1 MPSKKPK
8 QPKVKTLVAPPPP
21 KPRDIEGDGDF
32 PALVAQVQNR
42 FDGFPYASKP
52 LFLVSNDGLADTFI
66 AGLPPHLRAH
76 YTCNCCRSFFNHFG
90 GLVTVNDDGSLSS
103 LWDFT
108 AAEPFRVAIDEL
120 RQAVVSRP
128 IVAAFVTAD
137 AVAGNPTTNGWDHFA
152 VKLPSSRR
160 HQSFTESP
168 QAAAAKLR
176 EETTMLR
183 RGLGEFT
190 VATVTSA
197 LALAT
202 SGTLQRPEKAEP
214 MLRWLLD
221 LHARLRGLEAPQR
234 ESLLWHIAATAP
246 AGFTHVRGGIVGTL
260 LEDVAAGMSTGD
272 IARRWAEK
280 VDPSQYMRAQ
290 VAPSAG
296 NLRRA
301 ESVIQAMEAA
311 GSLRRRY
318 VTLGDAV
325 ETLWSS
331 KPEAPAA
338 SSSGPVFG
346 HITAKVKVALT
357 TQPLDLGEIKMTW
370 DKFRRTM
377 LADAENIE
385 YNVPSSPV
393 QLAALVTAVDA
404 AAPPILQWDG
414 GLGAKGGDARN
425 PVSVYSTTAA
435 PSAWNLSPGAWVPVD
450 FVSPMPYHWNGNAA
464 ANQKEGVLLAL
475 RGCRD
480 AKRTAGGGFLPEF
493 LRSELREIRASLDAY
508 ARSARVE
515 GADKAAAC
523 GIALMKTADVAGGR
537 AASSS
542 TATNVILVFDESGS
556 MSNHSDNIHR
566 QAEAIRRQLIATMP
580 KALVSVLRFGS
591 SVVTQQIVTSSQLP
605 PLSFYANMGGTALY
619 DALATA
625 SRMATDAGD
634 PTLIYIIT
642 DGEENQSR
650 QYNSD
655 TCTEAVSAA
664 LSTGRVSFGCVGPAQ
679 AAGFFRSAGIPSAC
693 VRDWYGGGSDLAA
706 VTAEVSK
713 GIAAFADARAAGLS
727 AIEDFFSAPVSGF
740 GDGVRLRVTIGLG
753 TLARRQVVVLDRWD

>member
-21 KPRDIEGDGDF
+21 KPRDVAGDGDF
-32 PALVAQVQNR
+32 PALVAQVQQR
-42 FDGFPYASKP
+42 FDVIPANKP
-52 LFLVSNDGLADTFI
+52 LFLISNDGLFDTFI

-90 GLVTVNDDGSLSS
+90 GIVIVNDDGSLSS
-103 LWDFT
+103 PLWDIV
-108 AAEPFRVAIDEL
+108 AAEPFRVAVDEL

-128 IVAAFVTAD
+128 IVGAFVTAD
-137 AVAGNPTTNGWDHFA
+137 ATVGNPTTNGWDHFA
-152 VKLPSSRR
+152 VKLPSARR
-160 HQSFTESP
+160 HQSFTESS
-168 QAAAAKLR
+168 QAAAAKVR

-183 RGLGEFT
+183 RGLGEFP
-190 VATVTSA
+190 VATVTFA
-197 LALAT
+197 IALAT
-202 SGTLQRPEKAEP
+202 SGMLQRPEKAEP

-221 LHARLRGLEAPQR
+221 LHTRLRGLGATQR
-234 ESLLWHIAATAP
+234 ESLLWHVATTAP

-260 LEDVAAGMSTGD
+260 LEDVAAGVLTGD

-301 ESVIQAMEAA
+301 ESIIQAMEAA

-318 VTLGDAV
+318 VTVGDAV

-331 KPEAPAA
+331 KPEVPTA
-338 SSSGPVFG
+338 SPSGPVFG
-346 HITAKVKVALT
+346 HIVAKAKAAPT
-357 TQPLDLGEIKMTW
+357 TQPLDLGEVKMTW

-385 YNVPSSPV
+385 YNVPSTMA
-393 QLAALVTAVDA
+393 QFAALVTAVYA
-404 AAPPILQWDG
+404 SAPPILQWD
-414 GLGAKGGDARN
+414 GGDARN
-425 PVSVYSTTAA
+425 PVSVYSSTSV
-435 PSAWNLSPGAWVPVD
+435 PSAWNLTPGAWVPVD

-464 ANQKEGVLLAL
+464 ANQKEGILMAL

-480 AKRTAGGGFLPEF
+480 VKRTSGGGFLPEF
-493 LRSELREIRASLDAY
+493 LRSELREIRSSLDAY

-515 GADKAAAC
+515 GVDKAAAC
-523 GIALMKTADVAGGR
+523 GVALMKTADVATGR
-537 AASSS
+537 VTASS

-556 MSNHSDNIHR
+556 MSGHRDNIHR
-566 QAEAIRRQLIATMP
+566 QAEAIRRQLIASMP
-580 KALVSVLRFGS
+580 QASVSVLRFGN
-591 SVVTQQIVTSSQLP
+591 SVVTHQIITAAQLP
-605 PLSFYANMGGTALY
+605 PLHFYANMGGTALY

-625 SRMATDAGD
+625 SRMATNAAD
-634 PTLIYIIT
+634 PTLVYLIT

-650 QYNSD
+650 LYNSD
-655 TCTEAVSAA
+655 TCTEAVLAA

-693 VRDWYGGGSDLAA
+693 VRDWYGGSSDLAA

-740 GDGVRLRVTIGLG
+740 GDGVRLRVTIGKG
-753 TLARRQVVVLDRWD
+753 STTRRQVVVLDRWD

>member
-8 QPKVKTLVAPPPP
+8 QPKVKAPIAPPPP
-21 KPRDIEGDGDF
+21 KPRDVEGDGDF
-32 PALVAQVQNR
+32 PALVTQVQTR
-42 FDGFPYASKP
+42 FDSIPTNAP
-52 LFLVSNDGLADTFI
+52 LFLVSNDGLFDTFI

-90 GLVTVNDDGSLSS
+90 GLVVVDDFGSLSS
-103 LWDFT
+103 PLWDVD
-108 AAEPFRVAIDEL
+108 AAEPFRVAVDEL
-120 RQAVVSRP
+120 NHTVRLRP
-128 IVAAFVTAD
+128 IVGAFVTAD
-137 AVAGNPTTNGWDHFA
+137 AIAGNPTTNGWDHFA

-160 HQSFTESP
+160 HQSFTESS

-183 RGLGEFT
+183 RGLGEFPVT
-190 VATVTSA
+190 VVEKA

-214 MLRWLLD
+214 MLRWLVD
-221 LHARLRGLEAPQR
+221 LHTSLRGLGTTQR
-234 ESLLWHIAATAP
+234 DALLWHVAATAP
-246 AGFTHVRGGIVGTL
+246 AGFTHIRGGIVGTL
-260 LEDVAAGMSTGD
+260 LEDVAAGMPVAD

-301 ESVIQAMEAA
+301 ESIIQVMEAA

-325 ETLWSS
+325 ETLWSL
-331 KPEAPAA
+331 PPAPAA
-338 SSSGPVFG
+338 ASLSGPVFG
-346 HITAKVKVALT
+346 HIAAKAKAVPT
-357 TQPLDLGEIKMTW
+357 TQPLDLGQVKMTW

-377 LADAENIE
+377 LADAESIE
-385 YNVPSSPV
+385 YNVPSTTA
-393 QLAALVTAVDA
+393 QFAALVTAVDA
-404 AAPPILQWDG
+404 SAPPILQWD
-414 GLGAKGGDARN
+414 GGDARN
-425 PVSVYSTTAA
+425 PVSVYSSTATA
-435 PSAWNLSPGAWVPVD
+435 SAWNLTPGAWIPVD
-450 FVSPMPYHWNGNAA
+450 FVSSMPYHWNGNAA
-464 ANQKEGVLLAL
+464 TNQKEGILMAL

-480 AKRTAGGGFLPEF
+480 VKRTSGGGFLPEF
-493 LRSELREIRASLDAY
+493 LRSELREIRSSLDAY

-523 GIALMKTADVAGGR
+523 GVALMKTADVAGGGR
-537 AASSS
+537 VVTSS

-556 MSNHSDNIHR
+556 MSSHSRNIHL
-566 QAEAIRRQLIATMP
+566 QAEAIRSQLAATMP
-580 KALVSVLRFGS
+580 SSTVTVIRFGGRVVVDRAVAASRLQPLRFFADMGM
-591 SVVTQQIVTSSQLP
+591 TS
-605 PLSFYANMGGTALY
+605 LY
-619 DALATA
+619 DALGLA
-625 SRMATDAGD
+625 SRTAMASSD
-634 PTLIYIIT
+634 PTLIYLIT
-642 DGEENQSR
+642 DGAENSSSS
-650 QYNSD
+650 YTHSS
-655 TCTEAVSAA
+655 CTEAVSTA
-664 LSTGRVSFGCVGPAQ
+664 LSTGRVSFGCVGPTQ

-740 GDGVRLRVTIGLG
+740 GDGVRLRVTIGKG
-753 TLARRQVVVLDRWD
+753 SAARRQVVVLDRWD

>member
-21 KPRDIEGDGDF
+21 KPRDVAGDGDF
-32 PALVAQVQNR
+32 PALVAQVQQR
-42 FDGFPYASKP
+42 FDVIPANKP
-52 LFLVSNDGLADTFI
+52 LFLISNDGLFDTFI

-90 GLVTVNDDGSLSS
+90 GLVLVDDFGSLSS
-103 LWDFT
+103 PLWDIA
-108 AAEPFRVAIDEL
+108 AAEPFRVAVDEL
-120 RQAVVSRP
+120 RRTVTSRP
-128 IVAAFVTAD
+128 IVGAFVTTD
-137 AVAGNPTTNGWDHFA
+137 ATAGTPTTNGWDHFA

-168 QAAAAKLR
+168 VAAAAKLR

-183 RGLGEFT
+183 RGLGEFP

-221 LHARLRGLEAPQR
+221 LHTRLRGLGATQR
-234 ESLLWHIAATAP
+234 DALLWHIAATAP

-260 LEDVAAGMSTGD
+260 LEDFTAGMSTGD

-301 ESVIQAMEAA
+301 ESIIQAMEAA

-318 VTLGDAV
+318 VTVGDAV
-325 ETLWSS
+325 DTLWSS
-331 KPEAPAA
+331 RPEAPAA

-346 HITAKVKVALT
+346 HIAAKAKAAPM
-357 TQPLDLGEIKMTW
+357 TQPLDLAEVKMTW

-377 LADAENIE
+377 LADAESIE
-385 YNVPSSPV
+385 YNVPSTTA
-393 QLAALVTAVDA
+393 QFAALVTAVDA
-404 AAPPILQWDG
+404 SAPPILQWD
-414 GLGAKGGDARN
+414 GGDARN
-425 PVSVYSTTAA
+425 PVSVYSSTSV
-435 PSAWNLSPGAWVPVD
+435 PSAWNLTPGAWVPVD

-464 ANQKEGVLLAL
+464 ANQKEGILMAL

-480 AKRTAGGGFLPEF
+480 VKRTSGGGFLPEF
-493 LRSELREIRASLDAY
+493 LRSELREIRSSLDAY

-515 GADKAAAC
+515 GVDKAAAC
-523 GIALMKTADVAGGR
+523 GVALMKTADVAGGAR
-537 AASSS
+537 AVTSS

-556 MSNHSDNIHR
+556 MDTHSRNIHQ
-566 QAEAIRRQLIATMP
+566 QAEAIRAQLAATMP
-580 KALVSVLRFGS
+580 SATVTVIRFGAMVVAEPRTTASRLSPLRFH
-591 SVVTQQIVTSSQLP
+591 
-605 PLSFYANMGGTALY
+605 ANMGGTALY

-625 SRMATDAGD
+625 SSLAIANPD
-634 PTLIYIIT
+634 PTLIYLIT

-650 QYNSD
+650 QYDSD
-655 TCTEAVSAA
+655 DCAAAVSSA

-740 GDGVRLRVTIGLG
+740 GDGVRLRVTTGKG
-753 TLARRQVVVLDRWD
+753 STSRRQVVVLDRWD

>member
-8 QPKVKTLVAPPPP
+8 QPKVKTPVAPPPP
-21 KPRDIEGDGDF
+21 KPRNVEGDGDF
-32 PALVAQVQNR
+32 PALVAQVQQR
-42 FDGFPYASKP
+42 FDAIPTNKP
-52 LFLVSNDGLADTFI
+52 LFLVSNDGLFDTFI

-90 GLVTVNDDGSLSS
+90 GLVVVDDEGSLSS
-103 LWDFT
+103 PLWDID
-108 AAEPFRVAIDEL
+108 AAEPFRVAVDEL
-120 RQAVVSRP
+120 RRAVTTRTIVS
-128 IVAAFVTAD
+128 AFVTAD
-137 AVAGNPTTNGWDHFA
+137 PIAGTPSSNGWDHFA

-183 RGLGEFT
+183 RGLAEFPMA
-190 VATVTSA
+190 VVEKA

-221 LHARLRGLEAPQR
+221 LHVKLRGLGTTQR
-234 ESLLWHIAATAP
+234 DALLWQIAATAP

-260 LEDVAAGMSTGD
+260 LEDVAAGLSTGD

-301 ESVIQAMEAA
+301 ESIIQAMEAA

-318 VTLGDAV
+318 VTVGDAV
-325 ETLWSS
+325 ETLWSW
-331 KPEAPAA
+331 KEATPTAA

-346 HITAKVKVALT
+346 HIAAKAKAAPT
-357 TQPLDLGEIKMTW
+357 TQPLDLAEVKMTW

-385 YNVPSSPV
+385 YNVSSTMA
-393 QLAALVTAVDA
+393 QFAALVTAVDA
-404 AAPPILQWDG
+404 SAPPILQWDG
-414 GLGAKGGDARN
+414 NADGKRN
-425 PVSVYSTTAA
+425 PVSVYSSTAT
-435 PSAWNLSPGAWVPVD
+435 PSAWDLTPGAWVPVD
-450 FVSPMPYHWNGNAA
+450 FVSPMPYHWNGNSA
-464 ANQKEGVLLAL
+464 ANQKEGILMAL

-480 AKRTAGGGFLPEF
+480 GKRTSGGGFLPEF

-515 GADKAAAC
+515 GVDKAAAC
-523 GIALMKTADVAGGR
+523 GVALMKTADVAATKG
-537 AASSS
+537 ASVS

-556 MSNHSDNIHR
+556 MSMHSDNIHR
-566 QAEAIRRQLIATMP
+566 QAEAIRSQLAATMP
-580 KALVSVLRFGS
+580 SATVTVMRFGAMVVAEPRTTASRLSPLRFH
-591 SVVTQQIVTSSQLP
+591 
-605 PLSFYANMGGTALY
+605 ANMGGTALY

-625 SRMATDAGD
+625 SQMAVNSPD
-634 PTLIYIIT
+634 PTLIYLIT

-650 QYNSD
+650 QYNSY
-655 TCTEAVSAA
+655 TCTDAVSSA

-693 VRDWYGGGSDLAA
+693 VRDWYGGGSDLAV

-740 GDGVRLRVTIGLG
+740 GDGVRLRVTMGKG
-753 TLARRQVVVLDRWD
+753 STARRQVVVLDRWD

>member
-8 QPKVKTLVAPPPP
+8 QPKVKAPIAPPPP
-21 KPRDIEGDGDF
+21 KPRDVEGDGDF
-32 PALVAQVQNR
+32 PALVAQVQQR
-42 FDGFPYASKP
+42 FDTIPANKP
-52 LFLVSNDGLADTFI
+52 LFLVSNDGLFDTFI

-90 GLVTVNDDGSLSS
+90 GLVTIDDFGSLSS
-103 LWDFT
+103 PLWDIV
-108 AAEPFRVAIDEL
+108 AAEPFRVAVDEL
-120 RQAVVSRP
+120 NRTVRLRP
-128 IVAAFVTAD
+128 IFGAFVTAD
-137 AVAGNPTTNGWDHFA
+137 ATAGNPTTNGWDHFA

-183 RGLGEFT
+183 RGLGEFP
-190 VATVTSA
+190 VAVVEKA

-214 MLRWLLD
+214 MLRWLID
-221 LHARLRGLEAPQR
+221 LHARLRGLGATQR
-234 ESLLWHIAATAP
+234 DALLWHIAATAP

-260 LEDVAAGMSTGD
+260 LEDVTAGLSTGD
-272 IARRWAEK
+272 IARRWTEK

-301 ESVIQAMEAA
+301 ESVIAAMEAA

-318 VTLGDAV
+318 VTVGDAV

-331 KPEAPAA
+331 KPEAPTAA

-346 HITAKVKVALT
+346 HIAAKAKAAPT
-357 TQPLDLGEIKMTW
+357 TQPLDLGEVKMTW

-377 LADAENIE
+377 LADAEQIE
-385 YNVPSSPV
+385 YNVPSTSA
-393 QLAALVTAVDA
+393 QFAALVTAVDA
-404 AAPPILQWDG
+404 SAPPILQWDSG
-414 GLGAKGGDARN
+414 TDGQRN
-425 PVSVYSTTAA
+425 PVSVYSSTAM
-435 PSAWNLSPGAWVPVD
+435 PSAWNLTPGAWVPVD
-450 FVSPMPYHWNGNAA
+450 FISPMPYHWNGNAA
-464 ANQKEGVLLAL
+464 TNQKEGILMAL

-480 AKRTAGGGFLPEF
+480 VKRTSGGGFLPEF
-493 LRSELREIRASLDAY
+493 LRSELREIRSSLDAY

-523 GIALMKTADVAGGR
+523 GVALMKTADVATR
-537 AASSS
+537 PVAASS

-556 MSNHSDNIHR
+556 MRMHSDNIHR
-566 QAEAIRRQLIATMP
+566 QAEAIRSQLAATMP
-580 KALVSVLRFGS
+580 SAMVTVIRFGAMVVAEPRTIASRLSLLRFH
-591 SVVTQQIVTSSQLP
+591 
-605 PLSFYANMGGTALY
+605 ANMGGTALY

-625 SRMATDAGD
+625 SQMAINSPD
-634 PTLIYIIT
+634 PTLIYLIT
-642 DGEENQSR
+642 DGEENQSQR
-650 QYNSD
+650 YDSD
-655 TCTEAVSAA
+655 DCTAVVSSA

-693 VRDWYGGGSDLAA
+693 VRDWCGSGSDLTA

-740 GDGVRLRVTIGLG
+740 GDGVRLRVTIGKG
-753 TLARRQVVVLDRWD
+753 STTRRQVVVLDRWD

>member
-32 PALVAQVQNR
+32 PALAAQVQSR
-42 FDGFPYASKP
+42 FDAIPAKP
-52 LFLVSNDGLADTFI
+52 LFLVSNDGLADIFI

-90 GLVTVNDDGSLSS
+90 GLITVNDDGSLSC
-103 LWDFT
+103 LWDIT
-108 AAEPFRVAIDEL
+108 AAEPFRVAVDEL

-128 IVAAFVTAD
+128 IIAAFVTAD
-137 AVAGNPTTNGWDHFA
+137 ATAGNPTTNGWDHFA
-152 VKLPSSRR
+152 VKLSSTRR

-202 SGTLQRPEKAEP
+202 AGTLQRPEKAEP

-221 LHARLRGLEAPQR
+221 LHTQLRGLGTTQR

-260 LEDVAAGMSTGD
+260 LEDIVAGMSTGD

-318 VTLGDAV
+318 VTVGDAI
-325 ETLWSS
+325 ETLWSG
-331 KPEAPAA
+331 KEATPPAA
-338 SSSGPVFG
+338 SSSGLVFG
-346 HITAKVKVALT
+346 HIAAKAKAAPS

-370 DKFRRTM
+370 EKFRRT
-377 LADAENIE
+377 LLNDAESIE

-404 AAPPILQWDG
+404 SAPPILQWD
-414 GLGAKGGDARN
+414 GGDARN

-480 AKRTAGGGFLPEF
+480 TKRTAGGGFLPEF
-493 LRSELREIRASLDAY
+493 LRSELREIRSSLDAY

-523 GIALMKTADVAGGR
+523 GIALMKTADVAAGR
-537 AASSS
+537 VAASS

-580 KALVSVLRFGS
+580 KALVSDLRFGS
-591 SVVTQQIVTSSQLP
+591 SVVTHQIVTASQLP
-605 PLSFYANMGGTALY
+605 PLRFYANMGGTALY

-625 SRMATDAGD
+625 SRMATNAAD

-655 TCTEAVSAA
+655 TCTEAVSSA

-740 GDGVRLRVTIGLG
+740 GDGVRLRVTIGKWSA
-753 TLARRQVVVLDRWD
+753 TRRQVVVLDRWD

>member
-8 QPKVKTLVAPPPP
+8 QPKVKTPVAPPPP
-21 KPRDIEGDGDF
+21 KPRNVEGDGDF
-32 PALVAQVQNR
+32 PALVAQVQQR
-42 FDGFPYASKP
+42 FDATPTNKP
-52 LFLVSNDGLADTFI
+52 LFLVSNDGLFDTFI

-90 GLVTVNDDGSLSS
+90 GLVSVNDDGSLSS
-103 LWDFT
+103 ALWDVD
-108 AAEPFRVAIDEL
+108 AAEPFRVALDEL
-120 RQAVVSRP
+120 NRTVRFRP
-128 IVAAFVTAD
+128 IVSAFVTTD
-137 AVAGNPTTNGWDHFA
+137 PVAGTPSSNGWDHFA

-183 RGLGEFT
+183 RGLGEFPVLT
-190 VATVTSA
+190 VEKA

-221 LHARLRGLEAPQR
+221 LHMRLRGLGTTQR
-234 ESLLWHIAATAP
+234 DALLWHIAATAP
-246 AGFTHVRGGIVGTL
+246 AGFTHVRGGVVGTL
-260 LEDVAAGMSTGD
+260 LEDVAVGMPVAD

-301 ESVIQAMEAA
+301 ENVIASMEAA

-318 VTLGDAV
+318 VTVGDAV

-338 SSSGPVFG
+338 SPSGPVFG
-346 HITAKVKVALT
+346 HIAAKAKAAPT

-377 LADAENIE
+377 LADAEQIE
-385 YNVPSSPV
+385 YNVPSTSA
-393 QLAALVTAVDA
+393 QFAALVTAVDA
-404 AAPPILQWDG
+404 SAPPILQWDG
-414 GLGAKGGDARN
+414 GADGQRN
-425 PVSVYSTTAA
+425 PVSVYSSTST
-435 PSAWNLSPGAWVPVD
+435 PSAWNLTPGAWVPVD
-450 FVSPMPYHWNGNAA
+450 FVSLMPYHWNGNAA
-464 ANQKEGVLLAL
+464 ANQKEGILMAL

-480 AKRTAGGGFLPEF
+480 GKRTSGGGFLPEF
-493 LRSELREIRASLDAY
+493 LRSELREIRSSLDAY

-515 GADKAAAC
+515 GADKATAC
-523 GIALMKTADVAGGR
+523 GIALMKTADVATGR
-537 AASSS
+537 AVTTS

-556 MSNHSDNIHR
+556 MSMHSDNIHR
-566 QAEAIRRQLIATMP
+566 QAEAIRSQLAMTMP
-580 KALVSVLRFGS
+580 TAMVTVMRFGAMVVAEPRTTASRLSPLRFH
-591 SVVTQQIVTSSQLP
+591 
-605 PLSFYANMGGTALY
+605 ANMGGTALY

-625 SRMATDAGD
+625 SNLAIANPD
-634 PTLIYIIT
+634 PTLIYLIT

-650 QYNSD
+650 QYDSD
-655 TCTEAVSAA
+655 DCAATVSSA
-664 LSTGRVSFGCVGPAQ
+664 LSTGRVSFGCVGPSQ

-740 GDGVRLRVTIGLG
+740 GDGVRLRVTIGKG
-753 TLARRQVVVLDRWD
+753 STARRQVVVLDRWD

>member
-21 KPRDIEGDGDF
+21 KPRDVEGDGDF
-32 PALVAQVQNR
+32 PALVAQVQGH
-42 FDGFPYASKP
+42 FDAIPANKP
-52 LFLVSNDGLADTFI
+52 LFLVSNDGLFDTFI

-90 GLVTVNDDGSLSS
+90 GLVVVNDNGSLSS
-103 LWDFT
+103 PLWDIV
-108 AAEPFRVAIDEL
+108 AAEPFRVAVDEL
-120 RQAVVSRP
+120 RRTVISRP
-128 IVAAFVTAD
+128 IVGAFVTAD

-152 VKLPSSRR
+152 VKLPTSRR
-160 HQSFTESP
+160 HQSFTESS

-183 RGLGEFT
+183 RGLGEFP
-190 VATVTSA
+190 VATVTFA
-197 LALAT
+197 IALAT
-202 SGTLQRPEKAEP
+202 SGMLQRPEKAEP

-221 LHARLRGLEAPQR
+221 LHTRLRGLGATQR
-234 ESLLWHIAATAP
+234 ESLLWHVATTAP

-260 LEDVAAGMSTGD
+260 LEDVAAGVLTGD

-301 ESVIQAMEAA
+301 ESIIQAMEAA

-318 VTLGDAV
+318 VTVGDAV

-331 KPEAPAA
+331 KPEVPTA
-338 SSSGPVFG
+338 SPSGPVFG
-346 HITAKVKVALT
+346 HIVAKAKAAPT
-357 TQPLDLGEIKMTW
+357 TQPLDLGEVKMTW

-377 LADAENIE
+377 LADAESIE
-385 YNVPSSPV
+385 YNVPSLPV

-404 AAPPILQWDG
+404 SAPPILQWD
-414 GLGAKGGDARN
+414 GGDARN
-425 PVSVYSTTAA
+425 PVSVYSSTSA
-435 PSAWNLSPGAWVPVD
+435 PSAWNLTPGAWVPVD

-464 ANQKEGVLLAL
+464 ANQKEGILMAL

-480 AKRTAGGGFLPEF
+480 VRRTSGGGFLPEF
-493 LRSELREIRASLDAY
+493 LRSELREIRSSLDAY

-523 GIALMKTADVAGGR
+523 GVALMKTADVATGR
-537 AASSS
+537 VAASS

-556 MSNHSDNIHR
+556 MSTHSRNIHL
-566 QAEAIRRQLIATMP
+566 QAEAIRSQLAATMP
-580 KALVSVLRFGS
+580 SAMVTVMRFGAVVATEESRRASRLLPLRFH
-591 SVVTQQIVTSSQLP
+591 
-605 PLSFYANMGGTALY
+605 ANMGGTALY

-625 SRMATDAGD
+625 SRMAINAAD
-634 PTLIYIIT
+634 PTLVYLIT

-650 QYNSD
+650 LYNGD
-655 TCTEAVSAA
+655 TCADAISAA
-664 LSTGRVSFGCVGPAQ
+664 LSTGRVSFGCVGPTR

-740 GDGVRLRVTIGLG
+740 GDGVRLRVTTGKG
-753 TLARRQVVVLDRWD
+753 STSRRQVVVLDRWD

>member
-8 QPKVKTLVAPPPP
+8 QPKVKAPITPPPP
-21 KPRDIEGDGDF
+21 KPRDVEGDGDF
-32 PALVAQVQNR
+32 PALVAQVQQH
-42 FDGFPYASKP
+42 FDAIPANKP
-52 LFLVSNDGLADTFI
+52 LFLVSNDGLFDAFI
-66 AGLPPHLRAH
+66 AGLSPHLRQH
-76 YTCNCCRSFFNHFG
+76 YSCNCCRSFFNHFG
-90 GLVTVNDDGSLSS
+90 GLVVVNDDGSLSS
-103 LWDFT
+103 LWDIV
-108 AAEPFRVAIDEL
+108 AAEPFRVAVDEL
-120 RQAVVSRP
+120 NRTVRLRP
-128 IVAAFVTAD
+128 IVGAFVTAD
-137 AVAGNPTTNGWDHFA
+137 AIIGNPTTNGWDHFA
-152 VKLPSSRR
+152 VKLPSARR

-168 QAAAAKLR
+168 QATAAKLR
-176 EETTMLR
+176 EETMMLR

-190 VATVTSA
+190 VATVEKA

-425 PVSVYSTTAA
+425 PVSVYSTTSA

-523 GIALMKTADVAGGR
+523 GIALMKTADVAAGR
-537 AASSS
+537 VATAS

-591 SVVTQQIVTSSQLP
+591 SVVTHQIVTASQLP
-605 PLSFYANMGGTALY
+605 PLRFYANMGGTALY

-625 SRMATDAGD
+625 SRMATNAAD

>member
-8 QPKVKTLVAPPPP
+8 QPKVKAPIAPPPP
-21 KPRDIEGDGDF
+21 KPRDVEGDGDF
-32 PALVAQVQNR
+32 PALVAQVQQR
-42 FDGFPYASKP
+42 FDTIPANKP
-52 LFLVSNDGLADTFI
+52 LFLVSNDGLFDTFI
-66 AGLPPHLRAH
+66 AGLPPHLRQH
-76 YTCNCCRSFFNHFG
+76 YSCNCCRSFFNHFG
-90 GLVTVNDDGSLSS
+90 GLVVVDDFGSLSS
-103 LWDFT
+103 PLWDIV
-108 AAEPFRVAIDEL
+108 AAEPFRVAVDEL
-120 RQAVVSRP
+120 NHTVRLRP

-137 AVAGNPTTNGWDHFA
+137 AIAGNPTTNGWDHFA

-183 RGLGEFT
+183 RGLAEFP
-190 VATVTSA
+190 VSMVEKA

-221 LHARLRGLEAPQR
+221 LHTRLRGLGTTQR
-234 ESLLWHIAATAP
+234 ESLLWLTAATAP

-260 LEDVAAGMSTGD
+260 LEDVAAAMSTGD
-272 IARRWAEK
+272 ISRRWAEK

-301 ESVIQAMEAA
+301 ESIIQAMEAA

-318 VTLGDAV
+318 VTVGDAV
-325 ETLWSS
+325 ETLWS
-331 KPEAPAA
+331 PPPAPAAA

-346 HITAKVKVALT
+346 HIAAKAKPTPT
-357 TQPLDLGEIKMTW
+357 TQPLDLAEIKMTW

-377 LADAENIE
+377 LTDAESIE
-385 YNVPSSPV
+385 YNVPSTTA
-393 QLAALVTAVDA
+393 QFAALVTAVDA
-404 AAPPILQWDG
+404 SAPPILQWDG
-414 GLGAKGGDARN
+414 NADGQRN
-425 PVSVYSTTAA
+425 PVSVYSSTSA
-435 PSAWNLSPGAWVPVD
+435 PSAWNLTPGAWVPVD

-464 ANQKEGVLLAL
+464 ANQKEGILMAL

-480 AKRTAGGGFLPEF
+480 VRRTSGGGFLPEF
-493 LRSELREIRASLDAY
+493 LRSELREIRSSLDAY

-523 GIALMKTADVAGGR
+523 GVALMKTADVAVTKG
-537 AASSS
+537 ASMS

-556 MSNHSDNIHR
+556 MSMHSDNIHR
-566 QAEAIRRQLIATMP
+566 QAEAIRSQLAATMP
-580 KALVSVLRFGS
+580 SAMVTVIRFGATVVAEPRTTASRLSPLRFH
-591 SVVTQQIVTSSQLP
+591 
-605 PLSFYANMGGTALY
+605 ANMGGTALY

-625 SRMATDAGD
+625 SNVAISSPD
-634 PTLIYIIT
+634 PTLIYLIT

-655 TCTEAVSAA
+655 TCTEVVSSA

-740 GDGVRLRVTIGLG
+740 GDGVRLRVTIGKG
-753 TLARRQVVVLDRWD
+753 SAVRRQVVVLDRWD

>member
-8 QPKVKTLVAPPPP
+8 QPKVKAPIAPPPP
-21 KPRDIEGDGDF
+21 KPRDVEGDGDF
-32 PALVAQVQNR
+32 PALVAQVQQR
-42 FDGFPYASKP
+42 FDTIPANKP
-52 LFLVSNDGLADTFI
+52 LFLVSNDGLFDTFI

-90 GLVTVNDDGSLSS
+90 GLVVVDDFGSLSS
-103 LWDFT
+103 LWDFD
-108 AAEPFRVAIDEL
+108 AAEPFRVAVDEL
-120 RQAVVSRP
+120 NRTVRLRPVVS
-128 IVAAFVTAD
+128 AFIAAD
-137 AVAGNPTTNGWDHFA
+137 AIAGNPTTNGWDHFA

-183 RGLGEFT
+183 RGLSEFT
-190 VATVTSA
+190 VSTVEKS

-221 LHARLRGLEAPQR
+221 LHMRLRGLGATQR
-234 ESLLWHIAATAP
+234 DALLWHIAATAP

-260 LEDVAAGMSTGD
+260 LEDVAAGMSVAD

-301 ESVIQAMEAA
+301 ESIIAAMEAA

-318 VTLGDAV
+318 VTVGDAV

-331 KPEAPAA
+331 KPEAPTAA
-338 SSSGPVFG
+338 LSSGPIFG
-346 HITAKVKVALT
+346 HIVAKAKAAPT
-357 TQPLDLGEIKMTW
+357 TQPLDLGEVKMTW

-377 LADAENIE
+377 LADAAQIE
-385 YNVPSSPV
+385 YNVPSTSA
-393 QLAALVTAVDA
+393 QFAALVTAVDA
-404 AAPPILQWDG
+404 SAPPILQWDG
-414 GLGAKGGDARN
+414 GTDGQRN
-425 PVSVYSTTAA
+425 PVSVYSSTAT
-435 PSAWNLSPGAWVPVD
+435 PSAWNLTPGAWVSVD
-450 FVSPMPYHWNGNAA
+450 FVSSMPYHWNGNAA
-464 ANQKEGVLLAL
+464 TNQKEGILMAL

-480 AKRTAGGGFLPEF
+480 VRRTSGGGFLPEF
-493 LRSELREIRASLDAY
+493 LRSELREIRSSLDAY

-523 GIALMKTADVAGGR
+523 GVALMKTADVATQPV
-537 AASSS
+537 AASS

-556 MSNHSDNIHR
+556 MGMHRDNIHR
-566 QAEAIRRQLIATMP
+566 QAEAIRSQLAATMP
-580 KALVSVLRFGS
+580 GAIVTVMRFGAMVVAEPRTTASRLSQLRFH
-591 SVVTQQIVTSSQLP
+591 
-605 PLSFYANMGGTALY
+605 ANMGGTALY

-625 SRMATDAGD
+625 SQMAINSPD
-634 PTLIYIIT
+634 PTLIYLIT

-650 QYNSD
+650 RYDSD
-655 TCTEAVSAA
+655 DCTAVVSSA

-740 GDGVRLRVTIGLG
+740 GDGVRLRVTTGKG
-753 TLARRQVVVLDRWD
+753 STTRRQVVVLDRWD